1 MASRYSD
8 IVRLRESKPAYNIEH
23 EESGEWSAFI
33 ANDQFNNVLRKVIS
47 SVSNDNLDNHKSIWI
62 SGTYGTGK
70 SHAGAVIMHLLCDDV
85 EDIRGWIDAEYGDK
99 RYDELRGNLYNL
111 RQQKRLLPV
120 KMYGQNNI
128 SHPDDLSL
136 QLQRAVKKAMKDRG
150 IALSVKTDFDNYA
163 EHIRN
168 YPEIWNIII
177 GKSAE
182 LRAAAPDCDKLIKDI
197 ESQDTNTLRLAETA
211 MRESGMDV
219 RLAKE
224 KIVDWFF
231 EIQDKLREETGG
243 KYCGMLVVWDEFT
256 DIMRSDIGLSLLVV
270 LQDLSEAMSKAVND
284 SYLLLISHP
293 SALNSLKA
301 EEREKTKGRYH
312 YMTYNMEPVSAFRIM
327 SSKFVRVTGME
338 TEYDNATRN
347 FFELNYDLYK
357 LYSNYS
363 NNPEETLN
371 DIKKLYPVHPSTA
384 NLATYYAREVGSSS
398 RSVFEF
404 LGQNDDIKD
413 FLDGEEHFAK
423 HDTITADYLWDY
435 VLSVF
440 EANTQQYGSVTERF
454 NSYRERVRNMG
465 YEYFAV
471 FKGIL
476 LLNALNNIA
485 GNESVTPSEENVTRL
500 FKGTR
505 IEGKLQ
511 EILNWINTEG
521 IIQRNPSGLYS
532 VQFSALPISEIA
544 EIKEKMATTEFRF
557 AYNLMNYGGAANEQ
571 FDKYFTQVMRPCQY
585 AFYGM
590 DSNEYVLRNKIKK
603 GRDDSRSYE
612 LFFAV
617 LVAINNEEFF
627 QLKEIAE
634 RTANEEGF
642 ENTVFL
648 VFEKVFGKDNYDRF
662 IEYMANAKCA
672 QQHGFAEQQEA
683 DSKNAKQMITDWA
696 RSMRQDNV
704 AIYLRNIIGETVA
717 ASKLV
722 PIINKTVSCKIFSSG
737 AEGLELIRSKSAAT
751 YWKKKLTKD
760 AVKNVLMSNTKQDI
774 CDHCKGPAMLI
785 PYLLQDSVDDN
796 LEWKPDIDCSHPL
809 KKVCDFVDK
818 KIRDAQKTVPF
829 NLAERLI
836 DLSKPPFGLYQT
848 YAGMGMLAFAMK
860 KYVGK
865 VFDINGKPLDAL
877 RIVDIVVDTFKCW
890 ESGNKSTKTILKFE
904 TPEENRL
911 CKSFIVLFN
920 LRELPGYHDISSLTD
935 ARRAIN
941 NEFVMIMGF
950 PLWSLKYANMKDGS
964 SWGQERMPQ
973 EELNKAIDNMIK
985 ICNEIGTQNPAM
997 MRETI
1002 DLLKNW
1008 RYELKRIVNNADYY
1022 KNGFISFLKSR
1033 DTVNLKDEEVK
1044 DAISYIK
1051 ENLQKEIGTWSE
1063 DEVVDKLKDWRLKQ
1077 MGQQSEQHLQP
1088 AAIQPVIGVAEP
1100 DPAEVEA
1107 NRARQDRARERVN
1120 SMSADEMR
1128 RALTDIIDLGYGQI
1142 YDILL
1147 ES

>member
-1 MASRYSD
+1 
-8 IVRLRESKPAYNIEH
+8 
-23 EESGEWSAFI
+23 
-33 ANDQFNNVLRKVIS
+33 
-47 SVSNDNLDNHKSIWI
+47 
-62 SGTYGTGK
+62 
-70 SHAGAVIMHLLCDDV
+70 MHLLCDDV
-85 EDIRGWIDAEYGDK
+85 EAIRGWIDAEYGDR
-99 RYDELRGNLYNL
+99 RYDELRGNLFTL
-111 RQQKRLLPV
+111 RGQKRLLPV

-136 QLQRAVKKAMKDRG
+136 QLQRAVKKAMMDRG
-150 IALSVKTDFDNYA
+150 IDLSVKTDFDNYA
-163 EHIRN
+163 EHIRK
-168 YPEIWNIII
+168 YPEIWDIII
-177 GKSAE
+177 RNSEE
-182 LRAAAPDCDKLIKDI
+182 LRAVAPDRDKLITNIK
-197 ESQDTNTLRLAETA
+197 SQDTNTLRLAETA
-211 MRESGMDV
+211 MRKSGMDV

-347 FFELNYDLYK
+347 FFELNYDLCK
-357 LYSNYS
+357 LYSSYS

-404 LGQNDDIKD
+404 LGQNDAIKD
-413 FLDGEEHFAK
+413 FLDSEEHFAK

-454 NSYRERVRNMG
+454 NSYREHVRNMG
-465 YEYFAV
+465 HEYFAV

-485 GNESVTPSEENVTRL
+485 SNERVTPSEENVTRL
-500 FKGTR
+500 FKGTP
-505 IEGKLQ
+505 IEDKLQ
-511 EILNWINTEG
+511 EILDKINTEG

-544 EIKEKMATTEFRF
+544 EIKEKMATTEFHF

-590 DSNEYVLRNKIKK
+590 DSNEYVLKNKIKK

-617 LVAINNEEFF
+617 LVAINNEELF

-634 RTANEEGF
+634 RTASEEGF
-642 ENTVFL
+642 ENIVFL
-648 VFEKVFGKDNYDRF
+648 VFENVFGKDNYDRF

-696 RSMRQDNV
+696 RSMRQGNV
-704 AIYLRNIIGETVA
+704 AIYLRNIRETVA

-722 PIINKTVSCKIFSSG
+722 PIINKTISCEVFSSG
-737 AEGLELIRSKSAAT
+737 AEALELIRSKSAST
-751 YWKKKLTKD
+751 YWKKQLTKD
-760 AVKNVLMSNTKQDI
+760 AVKNVLMSNTKQEI
-774 CDHCKGPAMLI
+774 SDHCTGPATI
-785 PYLLQDSVDDN
+785 IKNLLQDSVDEN
-796 LEWKPDIDCSHPL
+796 LDWKPDIDCNHPL

-818 KIRDAQKTVPF
+818 KIRDAQKTVSF

-836 DLSKPPFGLYQT
+836 DLTKPPFGLYQSF
-848 YAGMGMLAFAMK
+848 AGMGMLAFAMK

-877 RIVDIVVDTFKCW
+877 HIVEIVVDTFKCW
-890 ESGNKSTKTILKFE
+890 ESGSNCQKVVIKFE
-904 TPEENRL
+904 TKEERNL
-911 CKSFIVLFN
+911 YKKFIDLFK

-935 ARRAIN
+935 ARWAIN
-941 NEFVMIMGF
+941 NEFVKTMGF
-950 PLWSLKYANMKDGS
+950 PPWSLKYADVEDEN
-964 SWGQERMPQ
+964 SWGQEKMPQ
-973 EELNKAIDNMIK
+973 EELNKAIDNIVR
-985 ICNEIGTQNPAM
+985 ICNETGTQNPAM
-997 MRETI
+997 MGETI
-1002 DLLKNW
+1002 NLLEKGK
-1008 RYELKRIVNNADYY
+1008 YKLPRIVNNADIY
-1022 KNGFISFLKSR
+1022 KNGFVAFLKSN
-1033 DTVNLKDEEVK
+1033 DTVNLKDEEAEV
-1044 DAISYIK
+1044 AISYIK
-1051 ENLQKEIGTWSE
+1051 ENLQKAIGTWSE
-1063 DEVVDKLKDWRLKQ
+1063 NEVNDKLKDWRLKQ
-1077 MGQQSEQHLQP
+1077 MREQTVREAQQYPEP
-1088 AAIQPVIGVAEP
+1088 ASIQPTVSVTKPDLYAENASIHPSVSVAEP
-1100 DPAEVEA
+1100 DPAEAEA
-1107 NRARQDRARERVN
+1107 NRGKQDRARERVN
-1120 SMSADEMR
+1120 SMSADEMC